1 MWPLDH
7 IGPSDLVAGH
17 GIGPEGGMDL
27 LDLSLVVS
35 LSFMEPVEAQR
46 GRDVRFKRAK
56 PVCAQKQ
63 WSDRFKHGLA

>member
-35 LSFMEPVEAQR
+35 LSFMEPPWISEQR
-46 GRDVRFKRAK
+46 SSGQGNL
-56 PVCAQKQ
+56 AQKGRRGAF
-63 WSDRFKHGLA
+63 RFSP